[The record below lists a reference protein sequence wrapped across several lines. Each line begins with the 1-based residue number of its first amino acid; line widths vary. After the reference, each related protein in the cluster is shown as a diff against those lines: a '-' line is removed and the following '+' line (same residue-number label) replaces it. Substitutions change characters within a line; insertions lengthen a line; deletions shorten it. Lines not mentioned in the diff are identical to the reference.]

1 MSYKKFAGL
10 VFTTPTLWLNIST
23 LVIGL
28 FYWKGLSTS
37 NSNSLYLGTVIFFA
51 VLNIAISFWLYFSE
65 DREVQKFLKDQKIR
79 PFFTTPK
86 EILKLI
92 ENPKK
97 AYSYATRTRKKY
109 QVGLTCS
116 AFWAVLWFGLSLAGP
131 AEDTIS
137 GFAPV
142 AMPWIGAVV
151 SLILCI
157 ALTVSIYQM
166 KRLADNKWFSLK
178 KFPPLQ
184 SDAPDGTLKEAV
196 LMWSPVKLAQWRD
209 THYQVINLNQLQGT
223 HMPTQPP
230 IRDEIL
236 WTFLPDDAALR
247 KQVIPAIAPQTVS
260 TKTTTNPNHSSP
272 VCTTAQTP
280 HPAPPNA

>member
-1 MSYKKFAGL
+1 MSYKKFAAL
-10 VFTTPTLWLNIST
+10 VFTTPMLWLNIST
-23 LVIGL
+23 LVIGV

-37 NSNSLYLGTVIFFA
+37 DSNSLYLAMVIFFA
-51 VLNIAISFWLYFSE
+51 FLSLGISLWLYFSE
-65 DREVQKFLKDQKIR
+65 DKEVRKFLKDQNIK

-97 AYSYATRTRKKY
+97 AYSYATRTHKKY
-109 QVGLTCS
+109 QVGLTCA
-116 AFWAVLWFGLSLAGP
+116 AFWAVLWFGLSFAGP

-178 KFPPLQ
+178 KSPPLQ
-184 SDAPDGTLKEAV
+184 SDAPDGTLKDAV
-196 LMWSPVKLAQWRD
+196 LMWSPIKLVQWRD
-209 THYQVINLNQLQGT
+209 TNYQVINLDQLQGT
-223 HMPTQPP
+223 HMPKQPS

-247 KQVIPAIAPQTVS
+247 KQAILAIAPQTAL
-260 TKTTTNPNHSSP
+260 TKTTTNPGHSTP
-272 VCTTAQTP
+272 AYTTAQTP
-280 HPAPPNA
+280 PPTPPNA